1 MRAGAVLRVLRL
13 SCYAT
18 LIATLLATRAPAQQ
32 AAPSDLP
39 ARVDRIFAW
48 FDRATPGCGVGLAKD
63 GHTLYTHGY
72 GSANLEYGVPNTDST
87 VFESGSVAKQ
97 FTAAAIVLLAQDG
110 KLALDDDIRKYL
122 PEVPTFG
129 GQRITIRNLLTHTS
143 GLRDQWGLLGIE
155 GRGPGTQVHS
165 PMTTLD
171 LVVHQKMLNFPPGS
185 EYLYSNTGYALA
197 GIIVER
203 VSGKP
208 LSDFTRDRLFR
219 PLGMLH
225 TQWRDDYTTVVP
237 NRATAYSGTAQAG
250 YHTDM
255 PFTNM
260 IGNGGLLSTM
270 ADLMR
275 WNENLDHPVVG
286 GQSFVDAMQTRMRL
300 TNGRTIT
307 YALGLGVNDYQGVR
321 EISHDGS
328 TAGYRTFL
336 ARYPD
341 QHVSVAVWCNYA
353 GAAPA
358 ALGHQV
364 ADLVLTKATAAASPV
379 KPTPVV
385 LTQAALARW
394 AGTYRDPHT
403 DQVITVVATNGGLS
417 TGAGRGAATWT
428 PIAADRFAAPVGE
441 IRFQGA
447 AGRRRYELIRDA
459 GDTLHFDEVLP
470 APTAVQNSDY
480 VGSYASEEL
489 DAILTIAQR
498 DGKLVLVRRP
508 YSELSLAPAYRDD
521 FRAGGGFGSLR
532 FSRDARGKVTG
543 FSIFAGRV
551 LDVRFKR
558 VNGGR
563 P

>member
-1 MRAGAVLRVLRL
+1 MRSGATGLVVRL
-13 SCYAT
+13 S
-18 LIATLLATRAPAQQ
+18 LLAAFITPRADAQQ
-32 AAPSDLP
+32 PSTADLP
-39 ARVDRIFAW
+39 SRIDRIFSR

-63 GHTLYTHGY
+63 GRTLYTQGY
-72 GSANLEYGVPNTDST
+72 GAANLEYGVPNTDST

-97 FTAAAIVLLAQDG
+97 FTSAAIVLLAQDG
-110 KLALDDDIRKYL
+110 KLSLDDDIRKYL
-122 PEVPTFG
+122 PEVPSFG

-155 GRGPGTQVHS
+155 GRGPGSQVHS

-197 GIIVER
+197 SIIVER
-203 VSGKP
+203 VSGK
-208 LSDFTRDRLFR
+208 SFSEFTRDRLFR
-219 PLGMLH
+219 PLSMMH

-237 NRATAYSGTAQAG
+237 NRATAYAGTAQTG
-250 YHTDM
+250 FHTDM

-270 ADLMR
+270 SDLMR
-275 WNENLDHPVVG
+275 WNENLDHPTVG
-286 GQSFVDAMQTRMRL
+286 GQAFVDAMHTRMRL
-300 TNGRTIT
+300 TNGRTLT
-307 YALGLGVNDYQGVR
+307 YSLGLAANDNGGVT

-358 ALGHQV
+358 VLGRQV
-364 ADLVLTKATAAASPV
+364 ADLVLTKPTVVAQA
-379 KPTPVV
+379 KPTP
-385 LTQAALARW
+385 AALSKSELVRW
-394 AGTYRDPHT
+394 ASLYRDPHT
-403 DQVITVVATNGGLS
+403 DQVIALAAAEGGLS
-417 TGAGRGAATWT
+417 TGTGRGASVWT
-428 PIAADRFAAPVGE
+428 PMAADRFMAPQGE
-441 IRFQGA
+441 ARFQGA
-447 AGRRRYELIRDA
+447 AGRRRFTLARDA
-459 GDTLHFDEVLP
+459 GDTVHFEEVQ
-470 APTAVQNSDY
+470 AAQAAVPNSDY
-480 VGSYASEEL
+480 LGTYVSDELEGS
-489 DAILTIAQR
+489 ITIAQR
-498 DGKLVLVRRP
+498 DGKLVLQRRP
-508 YSELSLAPAYRDD
+508 YSELSLQPAYRDD
-521 FRAGGGFGSLR
+521 FRASGGFGSLR
-532 FSRDARGKVTG
+532 FSRDGTGNVTG

-558 VNGGR
+558 VKAAR